1 MCNLTATTD
10 HKEIIMR
17 MVLITALASFI
28 VSAGTGLA
36 ADIKTGNPFASPSP
50 LPFQAPPFDK
60 IKNSDYLPAF
70 KEGMRQQLLE
80 VDKIA
85 NNPAQPNF
93 DNTIAALEKS
103 GAMLE
108 RVSEVFFAL
117 VQANTDPT
125 LDAIQKNMAPKLS
138 EHHDKI
144 YLNSKLFDRIK
155 KIYAERNQK
164 HLDQEAL
171 QLLKVY
177 YMQFVHA
184 GANLNAA
191 DKLKL
196 QILNK
201 KIAELET
208 SFQQKLLAAN
218 NKGELSVKNRQD
230 LEGLSE
236 NEINALVVTKGKNQE
251 YVIPLQNTTQQP
263 LLQSISNRQTRQ
275 KLFEHSWNRA
285 ERNDANDTRDII
297 ATLALLRSRKA
308 AILGYPNYADY
319 VLYDQMAEKPETVHQ
334 FLGQLIPATAN
345 KTTEDA
351 RQIQAIIDK
360 EKHFNLRPWDWNYY
374 AEKIR
379 KIKFDLDQNEIQP
392 YFELNH
398 VLQDG
403 VYYAASQLYGV
414 TFKERHDIPV
424 YHPDVRV
431 FDVFDKDH
439 SPLGLLYLDYFKR
452 DNKTGGAWMN
462 NFVQQ
467 STLLGTKPVVY
478 NVTNFLKPAKGEP
491 ALLTSDDVTT
501 MFHEFGHALHGLF
514 SNNKYPLTNT
524 NMARDFVELPS
535 QFNEHWAFY
544 PDVLKHYAVNYK
556 TGQPMPQLL
565 ADKIEKA
572 RTFNQGYSLG
582 EILAASSLDMQW
594 HELPVTAGKQNVDTF
609 ELQALKNTHTDF
621 PNVPPRYRSSY
632 FLHIWANGYS
642 AGYYAYLWTEMLD
655 DDVYEWFIDHGGMT
669 RANGQRFRDMILSRG
684 HSEDYGPMFKAFYGK
699 NPTIEPMLR
708 HRGLS

>member
-1 MCNLTATTD
+1 
-10 HKEIIMR
+10 MR

-155 KIYAERNQK
+155 KIYAERNQM

-308 AILGYPNYADY
+308 AILGYPNYAAY

-379 KIKFDLDQNEIQP
+379 KIKFDLDQNEIKP

-403 VYYAASQLYGV
+403 VFYAASQLYGV